1 MSYIKKSNLPKERI
15 PTIHEKNN
23 CLKLKNIKYIHDY
36 TKFNKFIIQ
45 PFLTIIKPDFREK
58 FINTC
63 DHMFKNVGY
72 GVFVFILNG
81 KIHTYQIFANTTEI
95 KPGTRSIRKRQ
106 LSKNNKTWRNKTSKS
121 IGKPISDNKKI
132 GINYFKF
139 KAYDKWWKLELD
151 KSIYFDLLQKC
162 LKGKDITTCFFLNL
176 NTHPV
181 LFKKHCKQYILHQ
194 DVCKN
199 NEVER
204 NKYIPVLSGCT
215 TKDHYDKCI
224 VYPDTW
230 EVITRKKFGILCSN
244 TFIDSFDKINT
255 DWSSKTETLIFRGNN
270 KSCYQFDED
279 KNERIK
285 VLKIM
290 NQIKNNKKT
299 NININTGILKFEIY
313 DDFIDNRQNYGDESK
328 ILKSIGHH
336 NNFSEKI
343 PMYQQSNCKY
353 ILDIDGH
360 ANPWRLCFELCYNSC
375 IILMLSNYVSWFYDS
390 LKHMKN
396 VYIIDVNSLQLEKDV
411 YKCLTLLGKN
421 DKIGKKIAEGGVEL
435 YNEIMNFTYVKN
447 YMVSLLSETEFDI
460 ILPIK

>member
-1 MSYIKKSNLPKERI
+1 MTYIKETNLPKERI

-36 TKFNKFIIQ
+36 NNFNKFIIQ
-45 PFLTIIKPDFREK
+45 PFLTIIKPEFREK

-63 DHMFKNVGY
+63 NHMFKIVGY

-81 KIHTYQIFANTTEI
+81 KIHTYQLFANTTEI
-95 KPGTRSIRKRQ
+95 KPGIISIRKRQ
-106 LSKNNKTWRNKTSKS
+106 LLKNNKTRRNKTSKS
-121 IGKPISDNKKI
+121 LGKPISDNKKI

-139 KAYDKWWKLELD
+139 KAYDKWWKAETD

-230 EVITRKKFGILCSN
+230 EVITRKKFGILCTN

-279 KNERIK
+279 KNKRIK

-299 NININTGILKFEIY
+299 NININTGILKFQIY
-313 DDFIDNRQNYGDESK
+313 DDFIDNTQNYGDESK
-328 ILKSIGHH
+328 ILKSIGHD